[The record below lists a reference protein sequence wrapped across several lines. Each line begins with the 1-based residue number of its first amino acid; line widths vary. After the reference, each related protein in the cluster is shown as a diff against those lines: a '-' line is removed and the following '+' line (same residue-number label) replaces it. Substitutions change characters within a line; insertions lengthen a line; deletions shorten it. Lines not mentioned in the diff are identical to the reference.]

1 MRYFSVLFAGA
12 LITSIGSGMSAF
24 ALAAWIFTQQGS
36 AASVG
41 LLQMCAFA
49 PMVLLAPI
57 AGTCADRY
65 DRRALM
71 ILGDGGSMIGLLLVL
86 WVLGGNTGETLGGI
100 LSSAAGAGANT
111 TVGAPADQSGMSGLT
126 VPLVL
131 IGITLASSLAAFTEP
146 ALRATVSD
154 LLTPE
159 EYVRA
164 SGMLQLAASS
174 KFLIS
179 PVLAALIMTVSS
191 VSTVLIIDAATALVT
206 VACTLYVRSRLAKV
220 KAFEGGVGGNAGGSV
235 GGSAGGSAGGNA
247 AGNDPSEVSTPN
259 AGPGISGAPMSAQ
272 SAPSQAAQPP
282 NASVTTGT
290 GQHLASSPTA
300 GHERP
305 NSFLRDL
312 LSSWRSI
319 TASPQ
324 VRKVVGIM
332 AMLTL
337 ALGVIQTLLKPLLL
351 PHYSPSEV
359 GLVES
364 LAACGMIAGGALVA
378 LLRNPRPDRLVRAG
392 IAAVSLG
399 ALLMGLRPSMW
410 WVAASCALVF
420 AALAACNAGAE
431 AGVRGLIPNDQQ
443 GRAWG
448 SIGLI
453 TQMGFLIAYAVA
465 GPLADSMFTPALM
478 EGGALA
484 PTLGLIFGL
493 GPGRGIG
500 LLISCVGLLVAFL
513 ACVVPRIDA
522 ADSEDSPAAQEEPPC

>member
-24 ALAAWIFTQQGS
+24 ALAAWIFAQQGS

-65 DRRALM
+65 DRRSLM

-86 WVLGGNTGETLGGI
+86 WALGGNAGETLTGI
-100 LSSAAGAGANT
+100 LNSAAGAGVNA
-111 TVGAPADQSGMSGLT
+111 TVGTPADQSGMSGLT

-179 PVLAALIMTVSS
+179 PILAALIMTVSS
-191 VSTVLIIDAATALVT
+191 VSTVLMIDAATALVT
-206 VACTLYVRSRLAKV
+206 VACTLYVRSRLAKAT
-220 KAFEGGVGGNAGGSV
+220 AFEGK
-235 GGSAGGSAGGNA
+235 AGGSAGGNT
-247 AGNDPSEVSTPN
+247 AGNDPSGASTPN
-259 AGPGISGAPMSAQ
+259 AGPGVSGAPMSAQ
-272 SAPSQAAQPP
+272 STPSQAAQHL
-282 NASVTTGT
+282 NASTTTGT
-290 GQHLASSPTA
+290 GQHLASSPT
-300 GHERP
+300 GGQERP

-319 TASPQ
+319 AASPQ
-324 VRKVVGIM
+324 VRTVVVIM

-378 LLRNPRPDRLVRAG
+378 MLRNPRPDRLVRAG

-522 ADSEDSPAAQEEPPC
+522 AGGEDNLVVQEEAPC

>member
-12 LITSIGSGMSAF
+12 LVTSIGSGMSAF

-71 ILGDGGSMIGLLLVL
+71 MMGDGGSIIGLMLVV
-86 WVLGGNTGETLGGI
+86 WALGGNAGQILGGI
-100 LSSAAGAGANT
+100 LNSAAGGGLNATAGMPIAE
-111 TVGAPADQSGMSGLT
+111 QSGMSGLT

-131 IGITLASSLAAFTEP
+131 VGITIASSLAAFTEP

-179 PVLAALIMTVSS
+179 PVLAALVMTASS

-206 VACTLYVRSRLAKV
+206 VACTLYVRSRLAEAALATKT
-220 KAFEGGVGGNAGGSV
+220 
-235 GGSAGGSAGGNA
+235 SA
-247 AGNDPSEVSTPN
+247 
-259 AGPGISGAPMSAQ
+259 
-272 SAPSQAAQPP
+272 
-282 NASVTTGT
+282 TTR
-290 GQHLASSPTA
+290 
-300 GHERP
+300 ERP
-305 NSFLRDL
+305 SFFRDL
-312 LSSWRSI
+312 LTSWRSI
-319 TASPQ
+319 AASPQ
-324 VRKVVGIM
+324 VRNVVAIM

-337 ALGVIQTLLKPLLL
+337 ALGVIQTLLKPMLL

-378 LLRNPRPDRLVRAG
+378 LLHNPRPDRLVRVG
-392 IAAVSLG
+392 IAVVSLG

-465 GPLADSMFTPALM
+465 GPLADSTFTPALL

-484 PTLGLIFGL
+484 STLGPIFGL

-500 LLISCVGLLVAFL
+500 LLISCVGLLVAL
-513 ACVVPRIDA
+513 LVWGVPRIDA
-522 ADSEDSPAAQEEPPC
+522 AGGEDSPVAQEEPPC